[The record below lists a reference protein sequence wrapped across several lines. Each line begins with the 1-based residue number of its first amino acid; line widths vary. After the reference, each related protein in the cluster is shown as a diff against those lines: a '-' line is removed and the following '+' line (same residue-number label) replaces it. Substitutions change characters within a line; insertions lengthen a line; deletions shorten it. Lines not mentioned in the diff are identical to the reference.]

1 VPYLHTMNHHAATD
15 GVPLVRPMYHLAP
28 EDERAYGVP
37 NQFAFGSELLVAPI
51 TTPRDDVTLRGSV
64 RTWLP
69 PGTWIDI
76 FTSTVYEGDR
86 EIELHR
92 ELGSIPALLRA
103 GGILPLAAEDD
114 LDATRNP
121 ERLEVV
127 VAPGADGELTLIEDD
142 DTDVARTTL
151 TWDQAAGALT
161 IGAADDPRGVLPAE
175 RSWKVTV
182 LGVEHE
188 PLAASGPPGEPLRLE
203 AGPDLRPRTPNLEDA
218 LYATLN
224 AAQFGHEAKET
235 AWRTLSSGLPV
246 GAVLAELHAQ
256 GLPRELIGALSEL
269 LTAQG

>member
-1 VPYLHTMNHHAATD
+1 
-15 GVPLVRPMYHLAP
+15 MYHLAP
-28 EDERAYGVP
+28 EDERAYLVP
-37 NQFAFGSELLVAPI
+37 NQFALGSELLIAPI

-64 RTWLP
+64 RAWLP
-69 PGTWIDI
+69 AGTWIDL

-151 TWDQAAGALT
+151 TWDQAAGTLT
-161 IGAADDPRGVLPAE
+161 IGAAEDPHGVLPAV
-175 RSWKVTV
+175 RAWTVTG

-188 PLAASGPPGEPLRLE
+188 PLAASGPPGEPLRVA
-203 AGPDLRPRTPNLEDA
+203 AGADPRPRTPDREDA
-218 LYATLN
+218 LFAILN
-224 AAQFGHEAKET
+224 AAQFSHEVKET
-235 AWRTLSSGLPV
+235 AWRTLSSGLSVAP
-246 GAVLAELHAQ
+246 VLAELHAQ

-269 LTAQG
+269 LTAEG